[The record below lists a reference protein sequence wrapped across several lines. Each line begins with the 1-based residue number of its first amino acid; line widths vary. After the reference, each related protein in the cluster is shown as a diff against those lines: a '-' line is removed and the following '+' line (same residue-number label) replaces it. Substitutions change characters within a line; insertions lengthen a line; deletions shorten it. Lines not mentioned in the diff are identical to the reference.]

1 MRNPICLG
9 AMRSQKSK
17 LIKHST
23 NMNVALETKHQKYI
37 KKELKERSSNY
48 IPEDQ
53 MCSLRCLENLTSG
66 LVTESNVSSVYYPVG
81 DTTTGLQD
89 SHATM
94 INIGGN

>member
-1 MRNPICLG
+1 
-9 AMRSQKSK
+9 
-17 LIKHST
+17 
-23 NMNVALETKHQKYI
+23 
-37 KKELKERSSNY
+37 
-48 IPEDQ
+48 